1 MIILTVDFKYN
12 LYFNLSMIPTPCFFH
27 INPNHLNVLAGQ
39 GEKFGWERGLSTSIS
54 EFLHKCGLDSRFI
67 PQLP

>member
-39 GEKFGWERGLSTSIS
+39 GESLDENVDWVHQLVSFYTSVA
-54 EFLHKCGLDSRFI
+54 
-67 PQLP
+67 